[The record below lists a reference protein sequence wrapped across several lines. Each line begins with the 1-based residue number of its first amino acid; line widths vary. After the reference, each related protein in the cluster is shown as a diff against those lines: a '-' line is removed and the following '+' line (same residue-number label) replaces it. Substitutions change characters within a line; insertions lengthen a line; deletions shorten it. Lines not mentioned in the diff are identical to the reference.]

1 VADGFEIVATGLL
14 DTLVRVDGSITSGSR
29 QVLAVLVGNVL
40 ALGVLEALG
49 ETKVDNVDVIFGLLG
64 AADQKVV
71 RLDISVDNAFLV
83 HFLNAFQHLDGNV
96 QNSFEVELAFAGLE
110 KILEGGA
117 QKVHHHHV
125 ELLVGHGVV
134 GADVVE
140 PGDASFSS

>member
-1 VADGFEIVATGLL
+1 MADGFEIVATGLL

-83 HFLNAFQHLDGNV
+83 HFLNAFQL
-96 QNSFEVELAFAGLE
+96 
-110 KILEGGA
+110 
-117 QKVHHHHV
+117 
-125 ELLVGHGVV
+125 
-134 GADVVE
+134 
-140 PGDASFSS
+140 